1 MKKIGL
7 FYIAILLI
15 AIFWLNSSLAQDYTQ
30 WHLPEGAKIRLGKG
44 WIRDISFSPDGAQ
57 FAVATTIGI
66 WIYDAH
72 TGKEI
77 AFLNEEPRSIQALT
91 FSQEGKMLASCDTYG
106 EVLLWNTVTGEP
118 PLTLLRS
125 EKIVPRFNTPTHLVF
140 LEDSTQLAIATIS
153 NTRPILRVWD
163 LNAETNQALVKHIEM
178 DTLAER
184 QRISALKLSSDG
196 RFLAIAV
203 DDFKNKIFQVQ
214 VWDATTGQLLQ
225 TLAEYTSRIA
235 SLTFSPD
242 SKMLV
247 TNNHEEILIWNLNTD
262 NQPFTIRSKRG
273 ISASVLT
280 FSLNSGLLASW
291 GNRNRVRF
299 WDVVAGAR
307 PYPDLRTQGPDKHE
321 DYVYTLAFSPDAKTL
336 LTGSAD
342 GTLRAWDIATGTQR
356 FFCMSH
362 IRRTEGIVF
371 SEAGE
376 TLTSVSQ
383 PVNPKG
389 KAQRR
394 RWDIKTGNQLATHV
408 FNTLTNPVMSPD
420 GKTLI
425 RRQLNGTIH
434 IGNMDPKHS
443 WGILKVH
450 RRGEGNI
457 QFAFSPDG
465 NTLATGGE
473 DNTVYVWKAADY
485 RNLKR
490 TIFGSNKTI
499 HPHLTLEGHT
509 DHIGA
514 LAFSPDGKTLAS
526 GGWDKTI
533 RLWDVETGNS
543 LFTITGH
550 RNAVRTLAF
559 SPNGKVL
566 ASAAFSELYLWD
578 TTTTNQITSIL
589 QERRELNSTLIFS
602 PDSSILVSGNQY
614 GAIQLWDTYTGDLL
628 STCTGHTFWIIDMV
642 FSADNKTLASTGWD
656 GVILLWDWE
665 TIVQLHDR

>member
-7 FYIAILLI
+7 CFIVLLSMI
-15 AIFWLNSSLAQDYTQ
+15 GLFSDGSLAQDYTQ

-44 WIRDISFSPDGAQ
+44 WIRDIAFSPDGAQ

-72 TGKEI
+72 TGTEI
-77 AFLNEEPRSIQALT
+77 ALLNEAPRSIQALA

-118 PLTLLRS
+118 PLTLLPS

-140 LEDSTQLAIATIS
+140 LEDSTQLAIATIH
-153 NTRPILRVWD
+153 NTRPILRVWE
-163 LNAETNQALVKHIEM
+163 LNAETNQSLVKYIEM
-178 DTLAER
+178 DTPAER

-203 DDFKNKIFQVQ
+203 DDFKNKISQVQ
-214 VWDATTGQLLQ
+214 IWDANTGQLLQ
-225 TLAEYTSRIA
+225 TLAEYTSRIV
-235 SLTFSPD
+235 SLIFSPNNE
-242 SKMLV
+242 MLV
-247 TNNHEEILIWNLNTD
+247 TNNREEILIWNLNTD

-280 FSLNSGLLASW
+280 FSLNSRRLASW
-291 GNRNRVRF
+291 GQRDGVRF
-299 WDVVAGAR
+299 WDTNTGAQLA
-307 PYPDLRTQGPDKHE
+307 PNLPTQGLDKHE
-321 DYVYTLAFSPDAKTL
+321 DYVYTLVLSPDANTL

-342 GTLRAWDIATGTQR
+342 GTLRGWDIATGTQR
-356 FFCMSH
+356 FSCISH
-362 IRRTEGIVF
+362 IKRTEGIVF
-371 SEAGE
+371 SGAGE

-394 RWDIKTGNQLATHV
+394 QWDIKTGSQLATHV
-408 FNTLTNPVMSPD
+408 FNTLTDPVMSPD

-443 WGILKVH
+443 WGILEAH
-450 RRGEGNI
+450 RRNEWNI

-465 NTLATGGE
+465 NTFATGGG

-490 TIFGSNKTI
+490 TIFGSNKAI
-499 HPHLTLEGHT
+499 RPHLTLEGHT
-509 DHIGA
+509 DRIGA

-526 GGWDKTI
+526 GGSDKTI
-533 RLWDVETGNS
+533 QLWDVETGNS
-543 LFTITGH
+543 VFTIIGH

-559 SPNGKVL
+559 SPNGKML
-566 ASAAFSELYLWD
+566 ASAAFSELYLWN
-578 TTTTNQITSIL
+578 TTTTHQITSIL
-589 QERRELNSTLIFS
+589 QERQELNSTLIFS

-614 GAIQLWDTYTGDLL
+614 GAIQLWDTYTGELL
-628 STCTGHTFWIIDMV
+628 STCAGHTFWILDMV
-642 FSADNKTLASTGWD
+642 FSADSKTLASTGWD
-656 GVILLWDWE
+656 GIILLWDWE
-665 TIVQLHDR
+665 TIVQPD